1 MSQTKNDF
9 TEAMRIIQRIFRKR
23 RESELALVQNQ
34 IKCMRK
40 ANNINILTEKGL
52 INETTDTNECDPSV
66 NGVAAAVPA
75 VRQVR
80 RRVPAMVPTG
90 RAAAESWGFQTA
102 SWCFTRWEVVKT
114 ILLAATIRI
123 LPPTIRLTAVRQVR
137 TQAPVLP
144 PAAHHRVREVILP
157 APGI

>member
-66 NGVAAAVPA
+66 NGVAEYGSPCVAG
-75 VRQVR
+75 Q
-80 RRVPAMVPTG
+80 
-90 RAAAESWGFQTA
+90 
-102 SWCFTRWEVVKT
+102 
-114 ILLAATIRI
+114 I
-123 LPPTIRLTAVRQVR
+123 
-137 TQAPVLP
+137 
-144 PAAHHRVREVILP
+144 
-157 APGI
+157 